1 MYFLYQIS
9 MKSTFWQKIVQALL
23 IRLHICIWI
32 LAENGVHS
40 DIVHEMVFSWMIF
53 E

>member
-9 MKSTFWQKIVQALL
+9 MKSTFWQKIVQAFRLL
-23 IRLHICIWI
+23 ICIWI
-32 LAENGVHS
+32 LAENGLHS

>member
-23 IRLHICIWI
+23 IRLHMYLNLESNIPKRDFNFNFQSKIY
-32 LAENGVHS
+32 S
-40 DIVHEMVFSWMIF
+40 
-53 E
+53 